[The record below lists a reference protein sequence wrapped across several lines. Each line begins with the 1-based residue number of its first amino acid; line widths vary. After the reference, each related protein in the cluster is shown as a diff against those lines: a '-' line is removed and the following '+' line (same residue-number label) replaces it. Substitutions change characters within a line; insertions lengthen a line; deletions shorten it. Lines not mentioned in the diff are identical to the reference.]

1 MDSDVTIYG
10 GTFMLITKETKL
22 KIVKMHL
29 EEGVTSV
36 VAGIGLTIAGLM
48 VIVKKTGCGSSA
60 ACIPVN
66 HFTILSA
73 VERGSVCLADITP

>member
-1 MDSDVTIYG
+1 
-10 GTFMLITKETKL
+10 MLITKETKL

-48 VIVKKTGCGSSA
+48 VI
-60 ACIPVN
+60 
-66 HFTILSA
+66 F
-73 VERGSVCLADITP
+73 